1 MRMQNL
7 FKTNNK
13 IKKSHTLLLGSLF
26 IFVGFLSL
34 SWNYLVK
41 MRDEV
46 YSDMK
51 IAMMDTE
58 ADDSGLEQ
66 DVIENAPIANNVNT
80 VSETKKTNNYVVD
93 YSKYLG
99 VLEIPKI
106 GLKRGFY
113 NIGSKY
119 NNIEYNVTMVGGSN
133 LPDVVNG
140 NLILMAHSGDA
151 YISYFAYLYR
161 LNVGDMAY
169 ITYNGRKYQY
179 KIVNI
184 YQVKKNGI
192 VQIRRNYSKTC
203 LTMITC
209 TKDDDYTQTVYVAE
223 LVG

>member
-1 MRMQNL
+1 MQMLNQL
-7 FKTNNK
+7 KTNNK
-13 IKKSHTLLLGSLF
+13 IRKSHTLLIGSLLV
-26 IFVGFLSL
+26 FVGILSL
-34 SWNYLVK
+34 SWNYLLR

-51 IAMMDTE
+51 IAMMD
-58 ADDSGLEQ
+58 Q
-66 DVIENAPIANNVNT
+66 DTGSTKITNEEVKEIPIANNVDDKDKNT
-80 VSETKKTNNYVVD
+80 TKGQPID

-113 NIGSKY
+113 NVGSKY
-119 NNIEYNVTMVGGSN
+119 NNIQYNVTMVSGST

-161 LNVGDMAY
+161 LNVGDY
-169 ITYNGRKYQY
+169 VYVTYNGRKYQY

-184 YQVKKNGI
+184 YEVPKNGI
-192 VQIRRNYSKTC
+192 VRIKRNYNKTS

-209 TKDDDYTQTVYVAE
+209 TKDNDYKQTVYISE